1 MGVTEFIEEMI
12 LEINISVNIG
22 RNKDKVNVMDANNI
36 ECNSVIEKY
45 FKSVNLFVFVMSI
58 KKSVFIKLRYY
69 EI

>member
-1 MGVTEFIEEMI
+1 MGVTEFIKEMI

-36 ECNSVIEKY
+36 EYNSVIEKY

>member
-1 MGVTEFIEEMI
+1 MGATEFIKEMI

-36 ECNSVIEKY
+36 ECNSEIEKY